1 MKSTLVKSV
10 GEILLSSSKSDEKLL
25 LSSSKSDEKHFLSS
39 SKSDEK
45 HLFSFS
51 KSYEKLLFSFSK
63 RDCCMCCVEHDVSN
77 MLTPRRCLVRN
88 GLAKSHKIC
97 QSCWFSIFAVED
109 GKHSCPGCP
118 VEYKAE
124 EAVVNP
130 VGEIIDLTEEDE

>member
-25 LSSSKSDEKHFLSS
+25 LSSSKSDEKLLLSS

-45 HLFSFS
+45 LLFSFS
-51 KSYEKLLFSFSK
+51 KSDEKLLFSFSK
-63 RDCCMCCVEHDVSN
+63 RDCCMCFIEYDMSN

-109 GKHSCPGCP
+109 VKHSCPGCP

>member
-1 MKSTLVKSV
+1 MNSTLVKSV

-25 LSSSKSDEKHFLSS
+25 LSSSKSDEK
-39 SKSDEK
+39 
-45 HLFSFS
+45 
-51 KSYEKLLFSFSK
+51 LLFSFYK
-63 RDCCMCCVEHDVSN
+63 RDCCMCYTEHEMSN

-109 GKHSCPGCP
+109 VKHSCPGCP
-118 VEYKAE
+118 TEV
-124 EAVVNP
+124 AVKNP

>member
-25 LSSSKSDEKHFLSS
+25 LSSSKSDEKH
-39 SKSDEK
+39 
-45 HLFSFS
+45 
-51 KSYEKLLFSFSK
+51 LFSFSK
-63 RDCCMCCVEHDVSN
+63 RECCMCFIEHDVNN

-109 GKHSCPGCP
+109 VKHSCPGCP
-118 VEYKAE
+118 VEYKAEE

-130 VGEIIDLTEEDE
+130 VGEIIDLTEDD